1 MKKFPFL
8 VPKQLHTGTYIT
20 MRILPEFMQIQT
32 IRILILVNKTEH
44 ILYTVV
50 NLDLF
55 FTLASREAGLSLVTK
70 GLVEFSQEFGSYPEG
85 GERLIKAN

>member
-32 IRILILVNKTEH
+32 IRILILTLVNKTEH

-50 NLDLF
+50 NHDLF
-55 FTLASREAGLSLVTK
+55 FT
-70 GLVEFSQEFGSYPEG
+70 
-85 GERLIKAN
+85 